1 VSERKYGRESEK
13 EYERERERDRG
24 GRIRERG
31 GG

>member
-1 VSERKYGRESEK
+1 VSERKYGRESKK
-13 EYERERERDRG
+13 EYERERDRG